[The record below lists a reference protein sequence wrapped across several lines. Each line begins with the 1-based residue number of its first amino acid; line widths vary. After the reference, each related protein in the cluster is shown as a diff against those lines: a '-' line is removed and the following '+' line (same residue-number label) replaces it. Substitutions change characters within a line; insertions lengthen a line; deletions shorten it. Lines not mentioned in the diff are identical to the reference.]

1 MSQSKKLMTVKI
13 FRVQILCICLL
24 IMHVD
29 LLKKKNENKYLM
41 FDDSVNENKEL
52 LKNAKMFGMELKTKS
67 KQMVVK
73 KMIIEKITRKLNLTL
88 TMTCH

>member
-1 MSQSKKLMTVKI
+1 MTVKI

-52 LKNAKMFGMELKTKS
+52 P
-67 KQMVVK
+67 
-73 KMIIEKITRKLNLTL
+73 
-88 TMTCH
+88 